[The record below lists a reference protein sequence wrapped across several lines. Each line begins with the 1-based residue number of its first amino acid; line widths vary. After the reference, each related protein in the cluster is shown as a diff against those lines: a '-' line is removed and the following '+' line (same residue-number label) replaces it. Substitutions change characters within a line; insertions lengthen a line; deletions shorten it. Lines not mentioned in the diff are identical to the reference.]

1 MGDATSTLLPPS
13 TGTFTPG
20 TPSALTPNTRT
31 EAEAALT
38 HNTIAQTDSAAP
50 TTPLAYG
57 GNGSSSF
64 PPGSDSADK
73 LTEAQR
79 SYRRPAGPLRTSSTN
94 YEKARLEALGQDSV
108 SSDVSLETRLSR
120 TDESTTT
127 TTTSTSGAGTGT
139 GIASPTSATPSPF
152 PAVLDSIDP
161 KQGVVPLNP
170 GIGQGQQEAVKKAR
184 GRGLSLGMLGRQ
196 QSWSEQD
203 MKHVYSA
210 GWMGEVKG
218 EGVATGYESGRVE

>member
-1 MGDATSTLLPPS
+1 M
-13 TGTFTPG
+13 
-20 TPSALTPNTRT
+20 
-31 EAEAALT
+31 
-38 HNTIAQTDSAAP
+38 
-50 TTPLAYG
+50 
-57 GNGSSSF
+57 
-64 PPGSDSADK
+64 
-73 LTEAQR
+73 
-79 SYRRPAGPLRTSSTN
+79 
-94 YEKARLEALGQDSV
+94 
-108 SSDVSLETRLSR
+108 SSDLSLETRLSR
-120 TDESTTT
+120 TDESTTNPT
-127 TTTSTSGAGTGT
+127 TSNHFTPTTTSGAGT